1 MRNSDFTIYHF
12 FQVPIYLREYLLIER
27 SAMKC
32 SVVQYVQTWEEHSII
47 EPFFT
52 ITVFKQRRL
61 LCYEMLIGWSII
73 EPILTITASQ

>member
-1 MRNSDFTIYHF
+1 
-12 FQVPIYLREYLLIER
+12 
-27 SAMKC
+27 MKC

-52 ITVFKQRRL
+52 ITVFQQRRL

-73 EPILTITASQ
+73 EPILAITASQ